1 MSFHYLSLL
10 LTLKNTRQ
18 NIYNPLTEAETY
30 DLISHAL

>member
-18 NIYNPLTEAETY
+18 NSYNPLKEAETY

>member
-1 MSFHYLSLL
+1 MSLHYLSLL
-10 LTLKNTRQ
+10 LTLKNTTQ